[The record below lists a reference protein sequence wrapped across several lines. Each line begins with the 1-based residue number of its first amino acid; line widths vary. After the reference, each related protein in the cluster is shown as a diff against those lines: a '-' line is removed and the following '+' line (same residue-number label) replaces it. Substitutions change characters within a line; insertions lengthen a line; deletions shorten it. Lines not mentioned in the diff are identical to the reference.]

1 MTPQLLLFDLDGT
14 LIDSRA
20 DLAAAVNRMRKR
32 HHLRPLPL
40 DTIASYV
47 GNGVGM
53 LARRSIQGAEIDPE
67 LATAKIAEAYAAHL
81 TDATTAYPGVDEGL
95 HALHAAGYTL
105 ALITNKP
112 GVHARA
118 LCKYFGWTPLFTVL
132 LGGGDTTELK
142 PSPLP
147 LQLAMER
154 TGFAPADTWMIGDHH
169 TDLEAARNA
178 GIRSVFLENGIG
190 HLSDLT
196 PDNTYPGFEEFS
208 AAFLP
213 EA

>member
-1 MTPQLLLFDLDGT
+1 MKPQLLLFDLDGT

-20 DLAAAVNRMRKR
+20 DLAAAVNRMRALHK
-32 HHLRPLPL
+32 LPPLSL

-53 LARRSIQGAEIDPE
+53 LALRALQGVEIDLE
-67 LATAKIAEAYAAHL
+67 LATTEIAAAYAAHL

-95 HALHAAGYTL
+95 RTLQGTGHTL

-118 LCKYFGWTPLFTVL
+118 LCEHFGWTDLFAVL
-132 LGGGDTTELK
+132 LGGGDIDELK
-142 PSPLP
+142 PSPVP
-147 LQLAMER
+147 LQLAMDR
-154 TGFAPADTWMIGDHH
+154 TGFTPDNTWMIGDHH

-178 GIRSVFLENGIG
+178 GVRSIFLQNGIG
-190 HLSDLT
+190 HPGDEI
-196 PDNTYPGFEEFS
+196 PDFTYPDFS
-208 AAFLP
+208 AFVTAFCA
-213 EA
+213 ET